1 MAMTP
6 DEELERFLAE
16 NVKGVAVD
24 AQTIRSRAIRPPHRE
39 PAFSDHGSED
49 SRVLFEPTVP
59 IVGLPY
65 YLDVASFGTELEG
78 YLQGTVA
85 GYAAQLRQS
94 GQVVY
99 SSVWQDA
106 KLPKDGT
113 ERGRG
118 DAGTSGRGC
127 IGLCGT
133 R

>member
-1 MAMTP
+1 M
-6 DEELERFLAE
+6 
-16 NVKGVAVD
+16 
-24 AQTIRSRAIRPPHRE
+24 
-39 PAFSDHGSED
+39 
-49 SRVLFEPTVP
+49 LFEPKVP

-65 YLDVASFGTELEG
+65 YLDVASFGAELEG

-113 ERGRG
+113 ERWTLGVQQHV
-118 DAGTSGRGC
+118 ASVSKLVTAMAISTASPSGT
-127 IGLCGT
+127 CGT
-133 R
+133 IPVASKPRISSTSPL